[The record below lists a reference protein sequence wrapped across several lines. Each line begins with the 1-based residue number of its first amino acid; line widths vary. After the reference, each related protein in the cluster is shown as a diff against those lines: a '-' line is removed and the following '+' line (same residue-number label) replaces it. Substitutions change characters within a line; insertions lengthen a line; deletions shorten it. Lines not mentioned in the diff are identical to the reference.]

1 MQQTPPRSRSHRLL
15 SQPPPFHGGPPQPF
29 PSSTASASANGYH
42 LTTHRP
48 QFSVALGWLLLL
60 LSPPSLFSLLSLLSW
75 PFLVRTPSTATAT
88 AIHSSRRTT
97 TQLCPIQQRAATYL
111 ICSFQPL
118 PATGRG
124 SPLSELS
131 FANPSQIE
139 TPERLSPSPSQE
151 IFIHLHI

>member
-15 SQPPPFHGGPPQPF
+15 SQPQPF

-60 LSPPSLFSLLSLLSW
+60 LLSPLSLFSLLSW